1 VETQIRS
8 RNQGTGDSVKI
19 KTTRQNLLNL
29 LSRIAPV
36 ADAKSTMPIL
46 ANVLLR
52 ADPDRLN
59 GCLSVA
65 ASNLQIAM
73 RAEMSVKVEEPGA
86 ICVPARDTLDRIK
99 AMPEGEITIEANG
112 TKVTIKTKGSARKFT
127 LHGIP
132 ADEFPLLPELKQVDS
147 SHEST
152 AVELSEI
159 IALTLFSVSEDVSR
173 PHLNSLL
180 LEVGKQSLRAVST
193 DGHRLSMYMV
203 GKAEEAPRPW
213 LVPKAAAQRL
223 KALIDEASKDT
234 EKPEMVRLAQSGN
247 DLFATSGGFTLSVK
261 LIDQQ
266 FPPWQQVIPDS
277 PHGDA
282 TINRS
287 ALLGAVKALMV
298 TTSDQTGGITF
309 AFTAGKLKL
318 KAESADKGEGVDEL
332 DCEYGGKSADYGMNG
347 RYVIDLLSSML
358 SESVTLGISGPLD
371 PVRVE
376 PAQKSAG
383 RTHCA
388 VIMPMRI

>member
-1 VETQIRS
+1 
-8 RNQGTGDSVKI
+8 
-19 KTTRQNLLNL
+19 
-29 LSRIAPV
+29 
-36 ADAKSTMPIL
+36 
-46 ANVLLR
+46 
-52 ADPDRLN
+52 
-59 GCLSVA
+59 
-65 ASNLQIAM
+65 
-73 RAEMSVKVEEPGA
+73 
-86 ICVPARDTLDRIK
+86 
-99 AMPEGEITIEANG
+99 MPEGEITIESNG
-112 TKVTIKTKGSARKFT
+112 TKVTIKTKASARKFT

-132 ADEFPLLPELKQVDS
+132 ADEFPLLPELGKVES

-152 AVELSEI
+152 AAELSEI

-193 DGHRLSMYMV
+193 DGHRLRMYMV
-203 GKAEEAPRPW
+203 GEPEETTRPW

-234 EKPEMVRLAQSGN
+234 EKPEMVRLAQSGG

-266 FPPWQQVIPDS
+266 FPPWQQVIPES

-298 TTSDQTGGITF
+298 TTSDQTGGIAF
-309 AFTAGKLKL
+309 SFTAGKLKL

-332 DCEYGGKSADYGMNG
+332 DCEYGGKPAEYGMNG
-347 RYVIDLLSSML
+347 RYVIDLLSSMF

-371 PVRVE
+371 PVRIE
-376 PAQKSAG
+376 PAQKASG
-383 RTHCA
+383 RTHSA

>member
-1 VETQIRS
+1 M
-8 RNQGTGDSVKI
+8 KI
-19 KTTRQNLLNL
+19 KTTRQSLLNL

-52 ADPDRLN
+52 ADAERLN

-73 RAEMSVKVEEPGA
+73 RAELSVKVEDPGA
-86 ICVPARDTLDRIK
+86 ICVPARCTLDRIK

-112 TKVTIKTKGSARKFT
+112 TKVTIKAKGSARKFT

-132 ADEFPLLPELKQVDS
+132 ADEFPLLPEMKQVDS

-152 AVELSEI
+152 TAELSEI

-203 GKAEEAPRPW
+203 GEPEASARPW

-223 KALIDEASKDT
+223 KALIDETSKDDD
-234 EKPEMVRLAQSGN
+234 KPEMVRLAQSGH

-261 LIDQQ
+261 LIDSQ
-266 FPPWQQVIPDS
+266 FPPWQQVIPEK
-277 PHGDA
+277 PHGDV

-287 ALLGAVKALMV
+287 VLLGAVKALMV

-309 AFTAGKLKL
+309 SFAAGKLKL

-332 DCEYGGKSADYGMNG
+332 DCEYDGKPAEYGMNG
-347 RYVIDLLSSML
+347 RYVIDLLSSMF
-358 SESVTLGISGPLD
+358 SDSITLGISGPLD
-371 PVRVE
+371 PVRIE

-383 RTHCA
+383 RTHSA